1 MHEITSGVKCAI
13 KSWLAFGASITGN
26 KPKSI
31 RSVRRSTAASVSDLG
46 AAIAPQSRMR
56 VMFRSSTD
64 NENQLRFDEEMGP
77 EMQTTSWKARRATK
91 ALTDLNKGDDKQT
104 RKATEHIQKVCVT
117 SRFFFFR

>member
-91 ALTDLNKGDDKQT
+91 ALADLNKGDDKQT
-104 RKATEHIQKVCVT
+104 RKAAEHVQKVCDVDC
-117 SRFFFFR
+117 FIL